1 MSLLDTQEEIERQ
14 VEGNFPIDSKW
25 LLFDQKFELVNVF
38 ATVETYEKKFGEIS
52 KIIIRKY
59 PIVDSMDGKNTWMY
73 DLRAAGRVGLLKK
86 SGILC
91 TRQDLSDLYKVICDH
106 IARNV

>member
-1 MSLLDTQEEIERQ
+1 MSLLDTQEEIEQQ
-14 VEGNFPIDSKW
+14 VENHFPISCYW
-25 LLFDQKFELVNVF
+25 LMHDKGFDFVGTF
-38 ATVETYEKKFGEIS
+38 SIVETYQKKIGEIT
-52 KIIIRKY
+52 KITIRKY

-73 DLRAAGRVGLLKK
+73 DLRAVGRVGLLKK

-106 IARNV
+106 IARNI